1 MTKQIN
7 RGHSDFCSIKAAN
20 HYNRLLVLSIGT
32 GSEKLAETYSAK
44 QAAQWGVIGWLTNG
58 HSTPLINAFTE
69 GSADMVDFHISVI
82 FKALSSEKNYLRIQV
97 RLQAENKG

>member
-7 RGHSDFCSIKAAN
+7 RGHSDFSSIKAAN
-20 HYNRLLVLSIGT
+20 LYSRLLVLSLGT
-32 GSEKLAETYSAK
+32 GSEKLEGKYSAK
-44 QAAQWGVIGWLTNG
+44 QAAQWGIIGWLISG
-58 HSTPLINAFTE
+58 HSTPLVNAFTE

-97 RLQAENKG
+97 ND